1 MKKKIIAILVLS
13 MLLIAVLIG
22 CDINVEK
29 RQISTGDDSM
39 LKTLILTDIRF
50 DGSDTDLVREKMIS
64 KMVKDRNPEFI
75 AISGNI
81 VNARNN
87 GEVMKKAVSFIDS
100 LGIPWATSIGELD
113 VAGDTNKKQIMRI
126 LTDRKLKNSM
136 VMRGENYKYNYVLE
150 IVDRS
155 NKVSNLLYF
164 VDTAEECSDTFVE
177 WFQNTVINL
186 SFKYKEVTGQILNTQ
201 VFMNRPLPVYA
212 DAKDRNK
219 DDIHPWENGIT
230 FQKAIINN
238 KLARTVLA
246 GFDMISG
253 TLTYETRDIRFV
265 YVKPMNFDSSMT
277 GDKYNKQK
285 TLLGCSS
292 CDFSSSTDIRIT
304 PHTYL
309 PDDFVIN

>member
-75 AISGNI
+75 AITGNI

-126 LTDRKLKNSM
+126 LTDSKLKNSM

-164 VDTAEECSDTFVE
+164 VDTAEECSVP
-177 WFQNTVINL
+177 
-186 SFKYKEVTGQILNTQ
+186 KYS
-201 VFMNRPLPVYA
+201 Y
-212 DAKDRNK
+212 
-219 DDIHPWENGIT
+219 
-230 FQKAIINN
+230 
-238 KLARTVLA
+238 
-246 GFDMISG
+246 
-253 TLTYETRDIRFV
+253 
-265 YVKPMNFDSSMT
+265 
-277 GDKYNKQK
+277 
-285 TLLGCSS
+285 
-292 CDFSSSTDIRIT
+292 
-304 PHTYL
+304 
-309 PDDFVIN
+309 